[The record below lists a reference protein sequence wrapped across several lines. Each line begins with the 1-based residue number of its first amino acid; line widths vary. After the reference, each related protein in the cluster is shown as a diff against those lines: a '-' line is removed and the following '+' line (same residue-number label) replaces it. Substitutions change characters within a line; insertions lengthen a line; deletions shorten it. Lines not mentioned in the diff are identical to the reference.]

1 MLCGAAASASMLV
14 VVDEAAEA
22 VGDPVAFV
30 MLHEPLLDRQALDR
44 ATADVNPRNYEHGEW
59 TPSIAYVIFRK
70 RLSLSV
76 PSGNVNL
83 PSHVRVPISVEEIG
97 KYNAMSQPVRCSLKE
112 LSDPPTSFCL
122 PWYRQR

>member
-59 TPSIAYVIFRK
+59 APSIAYVIFRK
-70 RLSLSV
+70 RLSGPERQRQSAV
-76 PSGNVNL
+76 AP
-83 PSHVRVPISVEEIG
+83 RVPISVEEIG

>member
-59 TPSIAYVIFRK
+59 APSIAYVIFRK
-70 RLSLSV
+70 RLSRS
-76 PSGNVNL
+76 
-83 PSHVRVPISVEEIG
+83 R
-97 KYNAMSQPVRCSLKE
+97 AA
-112 LSDPPTSFCL
+112 TSICRRTFGC
-122 PWYRQR
+122 Q